1 MLRVLVVDDDQ
12 GLRFSVRETLIQ
24 SPLGRSGQF
33 EVDEAVDGL
42 QALEKVK
49 AGRFDLVL
57 LDVDMPRLNG
67 LEALKL
73 IKEHDPSTIVLIMT
87 AYAAVGDAVQAVK
100 DGAYNYIAK
109 PVKSEELLKLLDKA
123 LSAQAMISNVAA
135 SAPILMEAGRKIIGN
150 TAEMQKVFNI
160 VNRLSKVETPVL
172 IRGASGTGKELVAR
186 AIHFNSARKDE
197 KFVAI
202 NCSAIPE
209 NLFESELFGHEK
221 GSFTGA
227 HERKIGRFQ
236 FAEGGTLFLD
246 ELGDMP
252 VMMQV
257 KLLRVLQEKVF
268 TPVGSNR
275 EIEANVRVIAA
286 TNRPLEQM
294 ITEGKFREDLFYR
307 LNVVPIYLPS
317 LADRKNDIET
327 LVANFVKK
335 FNKLHSRRV
344 IGMSPDAMNVVKKYA
359 WPGNI
364 RELENVIEHAFI
376 LENSNVLTLS
386 ALPEN
391 VLSATGASVS
401 VSADAPVLAPI
412 AETVAAPSVAAVA
425 APVRPSIPNSQIAS
439 AMTRHELPGGGEI
452 SLPSGT
458 NGGALPGFASGL
470 PGGLNIASVLSGGM
484 SNGLGAVAAG
494 ADHDDLD
501 MDLDD
506 ASEPVGIVSIN
517 GDQLDFNKHKEAFER
532 EFIVK
537 ALKMFKGRINQTA
550 LHANIPKKT
559 LLRKIEKYGIIARDY
574 FENKA

>member
-1 MLRVLVVDDDQ
+1 MMRVLVVDDDL
-12 GLRFSVRETLIQ
+12 GLRFSVRETLAQAGSFDIVEAAD
-24 SPLGRSGQF
+24 GM
-33 EVDEAVDGL
+33 EAV
-42 QALEKVK
+42 EKIR
-49 AGRFDLVL
+49 ASRFDLVL

-73 IKEHDPSTIVLIMT
+73 IKEHDPSVVVLIMT
-87 AYAAVGDAVQAVK
+87 AFANIDDAVRAVK
-100 DGAYNYIAK
+100 EGAYNYVSK
-109 PVKSEELLKLLDKA
+109 PVKGDELMKLVERA
-123 LSAQAMISNVAA
+123 LSAQAMISNIAA
-135 SAPILMEAGRKIIGN
+135 SAPVLMEAGRKIIGN

-160 VNRLSKVETPVL
+160 INRLSKVDTPVL

-252 VMMQV
+252 LMMQV

-275 EIEANVRVIAA
+275 EIDSNVRVIAA

-294 ITEGKFREDLFYR
+294 ISEGKFREDLFYR
-307 LNVVPIYLPS
+307 LNVVPIFLPA
-317 LADRKNDIET
+317 LAERKNDIDT
-327 LVANFVKK
+327 LISSFIKK
-335 FNKLHSRRV
+335 FNKQHTKR
-344 IGMSPDAMNVVKKYA
+344 IIAMAPDALTVMKKYA

-376 LENSNVLTLS
+376 LENSNTLTLNS
-386 ALPEN
+386 LPESLLTSTGTHASASTASSLIVSQTPGPLPAN
-391 VLSATGASVS
+391 APLSDDLLV
-401 VSADAPVLAPI
+401 
-412 AETVAAPSVAAVA
+412 ETVEDHLGDSTMDSTSEA
-425 APVRPSIPNSQIAS
+425 N
-439 AMTRHELPGGGEI
+439 EL
-452 SLPSGT
+452 
-458 NGGALPGFASGL
+458 
-470 PGGLNIASVLSGGM
+470 M
-484 SNGLGAVAAG
+484 
-494 ADHDDLD
+494 
-501 MDLDD
+501 
-506 ASEPVGIVSIN
+506 VSIN
-517 GDQLDFNKHKEAFER
+517 GDTLDFNKHKEAFER

-574 FENKA
+574 ADK